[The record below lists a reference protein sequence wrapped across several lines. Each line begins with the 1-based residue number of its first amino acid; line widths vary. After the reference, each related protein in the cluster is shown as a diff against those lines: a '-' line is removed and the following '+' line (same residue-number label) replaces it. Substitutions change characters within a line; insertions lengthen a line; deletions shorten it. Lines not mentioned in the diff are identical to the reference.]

1 MKKCIR
7 ILTYILFALAFVS
20 CMTMKPLSKPKV
32 YVRHLGDTIGITEG
46 SLVYALPMTLLEI
59 TAEFERTIEKPG
71 PYARYAL
78 DMLGLK
84 NVITSETES
93 WAITGLKIR
102 SYEEIDPS
110 EFYIIESSTLINLNA
125 IELRKA
131 GLILDISPSA
141 FNEEKSIMTGENGDL
156 RQLEFT
162 DLGADEY
169 YVSQNDT
176 AFRLVKLDTTF
187 IQIPYLV
194 ERKRV
199 LPLDQLAERAAR
211 TLLELREGK
220 HYILTGEA
228 NVFPQS
234 PAALNEMNRLENEYT
249 ALFAGKT
256 LKDRQIVRYTF
267 IPQKESAG
275 TPVVLFRFSDTTGP
289 SDASSKTGDPVTIEL
304 IPARKTK
311 DITFVIKPQL
321 PEEEAEAYD
330 KLFYRI
336 PDVVSVSVKRDKVQL
351 YNTRKLVYQLGEV
364 VQLPANYILGK

>member
-7 ILTYILFALAFVS
+7 IFTYLLLALVFVS
-20 CMTMKPLSKPKV
+20 CLTSKPLSSPSIS
-32 YVRHLGDTIGITEG
+32 VRHLGDTVGITEG
-46 SLVYALPMTLLEI
+46 SLVYALPMTLFEI

-78 DMLGLK
+78 DMLGLR

-93 WAITGLKIR
+93 WTITGLKIR
-102 SYEEIDPS
+102 SFEEIDPS
-110 EFYIIESSTLINLNA
+110 EFYIIESNALINLNA
-125 IELRKA
+125 VELRNS
-131 GLILDISPSA
+131 GLILDINPSA
-141 FNEEKSIMTGENGDL
+141 FNDDRSITIGEDGTL

-199 LPLDQLAERAAR
+199 LPVDQLAEKAAG

-228 NVFPQS
+228 NVFPQNA
-234 PAALNEMNRLENEYT
+234 AALNEMNRLESEYT

-256 LKDRQIVRYTF
+256 LKDRKTARYTF
-267 IPQKESAG
+267 IPTKESAG
-275 TPVVLFRFSDTTGP
+275 TPLILFRFSDITGP
-289 SDASSKTGDPVTIEL
+289 SDDSSKTGTPVTIEL
-304 IPARKTK
+304 TPARKTK
-311 DITFVIKPQL
+311 DITFVVKPQL
-321 PEEEAEAYD
+321 SDEQNEAYD

-336 PDVVSVSVKRDKVQL
+336 PDVVTVSIKKGDVQL
-351 YNTRKLVYQLGEV
+351 FNTRKLVYQFGEV